1 MIIYIKIGE
10 KGRFAK
16 LIAPGRKRKYWEME
30 RDAQEK
36 NLLAVEK
43 EAKEKDKIIDDLSKQ
58 IRKFEEEKLDYHE
71 SQDKLAKLYTLGRI
85 DSNGD
90 PLEFNPE
97 DFANMK

>member
-1 MIIYIKIGE
+1 
-10 KGRFAK
+10 
-16 LIAPGRKRKYWEME
+16 ME
-30 RDAQEK
+30 RDAQK
-36 NLLAVEK
+36 NNLLAIK
-43 EAKEKDKIIDDLSKQ
+43 KAKKNKIIDDLSKQ

-71 SQDKLAKLYTLGRI
+71 SQDKLAKFYTLGII

>member
-30 RDAQEK
+30 RNAQEK

-43 EAKEKDKIIDDLSKQ
+43 EAKEKDKIIDDLSK

-71 SQDKLAKLYTLGRI
+71 SQAKLEKIVYSWNNRQ
-85 DSNGD
+85 
-90 PLEFNPE
+90 
-97 DFANMK
+97 

>member
-1 MIIYIKIGE
+1 
-10 KGRFAK
+10 
-16 LIAPGRKRKYWEME
+16 ME

-58 IRKFEEEKLDYHE
+58 IRKFEEEKLNYHE
-71 SQDKLAKLYTLGRI
+71 SQDKLEILYTFGII
-85 DSNGD
+85 DSNGY